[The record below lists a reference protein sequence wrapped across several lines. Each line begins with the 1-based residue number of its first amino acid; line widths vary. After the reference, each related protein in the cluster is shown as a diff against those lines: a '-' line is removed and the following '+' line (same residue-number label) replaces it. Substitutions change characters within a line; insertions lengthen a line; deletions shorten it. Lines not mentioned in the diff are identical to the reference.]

1 MSEPIKPMVV
11 DLSHWDPADD
21 YAAVKRD
28 GIVGVIYKATQGT
41 AYTDDTYV
49 NQQHAAKAAGLL
61 WGAYHFAEAT
71 NVDQQVAKI
80 CICPLRRSEDP

>member
-1 MSEPIKPMVV
+1 MILWVREW
-11 DLSHWDPADD
+11 SHWQRT
-21 YAAVKRD
+21 VRKLFD

-41 AYTDDTYV
+41 SYTDDTYV